1 MEQPRSRREIVRI
14 AMPIGL
20 LVAVIGLGGYGIYAQ
35 TSRLFAIDA
44 QQEAADARQEDVE
57 DLEVLDDLDDLE
69 DRKSLKPPEPLN
81 PPKPLSVA
89 LPKEVRGIYWTAD
102 SVRGTRGDE
111 LLAYML
117 RYGLNAAVIDIK
129 MDNGQVAL
137 PATSTL
143 ERLGQNG
150 IYRIARIAIMRDSV
164 FAAAHP
170 EVAVQRAGGGLW
182 RDKTNAAWLDPAA
195 PEVAAYAIAL
205 GREALAAG
213 FDELQY
219 DYVRFPSDGALSAI
233 RYPLSQNA
241 DKPVVMRA
249 FFDALNV
256 LREEGA
262 VVSYDVFGMTF
273 WSSSHF
279 GIGQRL
285 EDVYPNAD
293 FISPMVYPSHYPT
306 GFRGFE
312 NPALYPYEIVK
323 QSLDKGAEMLEADH
337 FISPTSS
344 RPKFRPWLQD
354 FDIGAVYTA
363 ARIEAQIK
371 AARDAGASGWML
383 WNARNVYEPA
393 TYAE

>member
-1 MEQPRSRREIVRI
+1 MEQPRSRREVVR
-14 AMPIGL
+14 MMLPIGIFVSML
-20 LVAVIGLGGYGIYAQ
+20 GLGGYGILSR
-35 TSRLFAIDA
+35 TSRVAESIKGQVVIAETPLVTPSAT
-44 QQEAADARQEDVE
+44 
-57 DLEVLDDLDDLE
+57 
-69 DRKSLKPPEPLN
+69 EPVD
-81 PPKPLSVA
+81 PGPVRVA
-89 LPKEVRGIYWTAD
+89 LPEEVRGIYWTAETAR
-102 SVRGTRGDE
+102 SPRGEALST
-111 LLAYML
+111 YML
-117 RYGLNAAVIDIK
+117 KSGLNTAVIDIK
-129 MDNGQVAL
+129 MDNGAVAF

-143 ERLGQNG
+143 ERLGQRN
-150 IYRIARIAIMRDSV
+150 IYRIARIAVLRDSV
-164 FAAAHP
+164 FASAHP
-170 EVAVQRAGGGLW
+170 EVAVQRTGGGLW
-182 RDKTNAAWLDPAA
+182 RDKTGAAWLDPAA
-195 PEVAAYAIAL
+195 PEVAEYAIAL

-219 DYVRFPSDGALSAI
+219 DYVRFPSDGALSTI
-233 RYPLSQNA
+233 RYPLSG
-241 DKPVVMRA
+241 DKDKAVVMRA

-293 FISPMVYPSHYPT
+293 FVSPMVYPSHYPPN
-306 GFRGFE
+306 FRGFA
-312 NPALYPYEIVK
+312 NPAVHPYEIVK

-371 AARDAGASGWML
+371 AARDAGASGWIL

-393 TYAE
+393 RYVE